1 MPADLT
7 ARLLPRI
14 LTLLPIAALAL
25 LAACGRPAPHHRP
38 MAPVTLSAPRF
49 DDAKPVDWPGRTPR
63 AYAVHGIDIS
73 RWNTGI
79 DWPVAQAAGVSFAF
93 IKATE
98 GGDHIDPEFRH
109 HWAAARRAGVPRG
122 AYHFWYHCR
131 SGAEQADWFIR
142 NVPREAGALPP
153 VLDLEWPRSRNC
165 PHRPDGAHVRREA
178 RIFLD
183 RLEAHYGQR
192 PIIYTAP
199 DFYRDNLEG
208 EFLDYPFWL
217 RSVAAHPKK
226 VYPGRKWVF
235 WQYSGSG
242 LSHGVEGKID
252 LNVFHGDE
260 ADWSRWVARHAG

>member
-14 LTLLPIAALAL
+14 VTLLPIAALAL

-38 MAPVTLSAPRF
+38 MAPVTQSAPRF

-98 GGDHIDPEFRH
+98 GGDHVDPEFRH

-183 RLEAHYGQR
+183 RLEAYYGQR
-192 PIIYTAP
+192 PIIYTTP
-199 DFYRDNLEG
+199 DFYQDTGIGSLRAE
-208 EFLDYPFWL
+208 FWL
-217 RSVAAHPKK
+217 RAVADHPSS
-226 VYPGRKWVF
+226 VYPGADWTF
-235 WQYSGSG
+235 WQYTGTGLIAGIPGKVDINAFRGSPAAWAG
-242 LSHGVEGKID
+242 WLQ
-252 LNVFHGDE
+252 
-260 ADWSRWVARHAG
+260 ARRQ